1 MLNFYQEL
9 KLLPQQEVP
18 IHFLWHKVYQQLHL
32 ALVEIQDPQTQVP
45 IGVAFPEYV
54 VGEKSSVLGSKCR
67 LFAPD
72 QAALERLDI
81 PKWLARLMDYVH
93 ITSIRP
99 VPDKITAYACYQ
111 RYQPKSNALRL
122 ARRYASRHAIDL
134 ETAFSAPIQPR
145 PPADGTSAAPF
156 RYCELPRQ
164 TVNLPFIRLNSL
176 SNGQSFRLWI
186 KKSVVPSATV
196 GTFSTYG
203 LSSLS
208 SVPEF

>member
-1 MLNFYQEL
+1 MRAYLEITV
-9 KLLPQQEVP
+9 LPNPEVNVY
-18 IHFLWHKVYQQLHL
+18 FLWHKVYQQLHL
-32 ALVEIQDPQTQVP
+32 ALVEVQDPQKQVP

-54 VGEKSSVLGSKCR
+54 VGEKYSVLGSKCR

-72 QAALERLDI
+72 QATLERLDI

-99 VPDKITAYACYQ
+99 VPDKITGYAYFQ

-145 PPADGTSAAPF
+145 SAADGTPAAAF

-186 KKSVVPSATV
+186 KKSVVSSANV

-203 LSSLS
+203 LSSRS

>member
-1 MLNFYQEL
+1 MKQYIEIT
-9 KLLPQQEVP
+9 LLSNPD
-18 IHFLWHKVYQQLHL
+18 INLFSLWSTVYQQLHL
-32 ALVEIQDPQTQVP
+32 ALVEVQDPQKKVP

-122 ARRYASRHAIDL
+122 ARRYANRHAIDL
-134 ETAFSAPIQPR
+134 DTAFSGPIQPR
-145 PPADGTSAAPF
+145 PAADGTSAAPF

-203 LSSLS
+203 LSSRS